1 MKYTKMT
8 FEVTANLIQY
18 VWETIRRLEYLY
30 PEAVLSFAED
40 KIIVTGLAEEKKTEL
55 TRDIRYGLYR
65 AKINAE
71 SKPLRDVLFHE
82 MFKR

>member
-1 MKYTKMT
+1 MAYAKLT

-18 VWETIRRLEYLY
+18 ALETISRLEYLY
-30 PEAVLSFAED
+30 PEATFSFAED
-40 KIIVTGLAEEKKTEL
+40 KIIVTGLADDQKREL

-65 AKINAE
+65 AKISDE
-71 SKPLRDVLFHE
+71 SKPLRDVLFRE